1 MRRWY
6 WLVWLH
12 SVQGWQGGKL
22 GEPVLM
28 GRCGRFVGHVAGQ
41 VLRLVC
47 KLEGMSSLAMYP
59 VSLLSLVH
67 VWVMLVLL
75 ELMPEAMMMRKV

>member
-1 MRRWY
+1 MRHWY

-28 GRCGRFVGHVAGQ
+28 GRYSRFLGHIAGQ

-47 KLEGMSSLAMYP
+47 KLGGMSSLAIHS
-59 VSLLSLVH
+59 VCLLSPVH
-67 VWVMLVLL
+67 ASVMLVLL
-75 ELMPEAMMMRKV
+75 KLKSEAMMMRKA